1 VIALS
6 DLPLSNQ
13 AKLMREGA
21 VSYLQKDALE
31 DPEALLRAI
40 DYALL
45 LPRYDEFSQV
55 EFLPNVGRPEKP
67 SK

>member
-1 VIALS
+1 MLREMFS
-6 DLPLSNQ
+6 
-13 AKLMREGA
+13 KLMREGA

-45 LPRYDEFSQV
+45 LPRYDEFSQQ
-55 EFLPNVGRPEKP
+55 EFLPNVGRVEKP